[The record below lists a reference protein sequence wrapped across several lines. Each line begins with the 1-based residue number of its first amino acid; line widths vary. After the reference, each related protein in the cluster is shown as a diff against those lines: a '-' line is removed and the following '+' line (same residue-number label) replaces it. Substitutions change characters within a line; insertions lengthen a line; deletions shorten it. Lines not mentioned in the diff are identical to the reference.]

1 MKVVLLMA
9 RLLVLAASVWMIVWI
24 TRDTIGG
31 VNLIA
36 SPEYLRFQLWVCVY
50 FLGVCLLEFYA
61 AGHGNRLRWLGG
73 HWFFVLVSVPWLNLV
88 SIAGI
93 QLSPQM
99 AYVIRFIPM
108 VRAGYVLALITG
120 VLSANKAVSLM
131 MVYAMWVAAS
141 VYFASLVFFVEEHPI
156 NPQVDT
162 WWTALWWTSLC
173 LTTVGPPIEALTAT
187 GRVLAVVVA
196 CEGLILLPV
205 FTVYV
210 ANIFTSRSHV
220 GIVDF
225 DIDTPRNDTSDPK
238 GPGVTP
244 STPVQSADQESGTAT
259 DLPEPA

>member
-1 MKVVLLMA
+1 MSRPMKVILLAA
-9 RLLVLAASVWMIVWI
+9 RLVVLAASVWMIVWI
-24 TRDTIGG
+24 TRDTIAEI
-31 VNLIA
+31 NLIA
-36 SPEYLRFQLWVCVY
+36 SPRYLRFQLWVCLY
-50 FLGVCLLEFYA
+50 FLAVSLLEFYA
-61 AGHGNRLRWLGG
+61 AGRGRRLSWMRG
-73 HWFFVLVSVPWLNLV
+73 HWFFVLVSIPWLNLV
-88 SIAGI
+88 KVAGI
-93 QLSPQM
+93 ELSPSM

-131 MVYAMWVAAS
+131 MVYAMWVAAT

-162 WWTALWWTSLC
+162 WWSALWWASLC

-196 CEGLILLPV
+196 SEGLILLPV

-210 ANIFTSRSHV
+210 ANRFTSHSHD

-225 DIDTPRNDTSDPK
+225 DVAAADSDT
-238 GPGVTP
+238 
-244 STPVQSADQESGTAT
+244 ADADAT
-259 DLPEPA
+259 DGGSDSEAPAAESAPADKA

>member
-50 FLGVCLLEFYA
+50 FLGVSLLEFYA

-73 HWFFVLVSVPWLNLV
+73 HWFFVLV

-225 DIDTPRNDTSDPK
+225 DVAAAGKKTSDAADRNEDSAP
-238 GPGVTP
+238 
-244 STPVQSADQESGTAT
+244 QSADK
-259 DLPEPA
+259 